1 MKRFTAAG
9 IICAIICSLSL
20 CSCSDKE
27 QLHGKLC
34 NVKAGIVSENADKSE
49 TYNQLTNG
57 IIANIDVTA
66 LKKGDDFSA
75 CDIIFLDKM
84 TDDSQKPDIKSIE
97 EYVKNGGSVVLD
109 NSLIPLFSN
118 KMLGASEIVPISG
131 IPADLEFG
139 EVEEDLLNISELL
152 YDYTFALKGY
162 TNYEKYLSYNYGYGI
177 IPSTAVPIASFNGT
191 GIYTVN
197 NYGKGYVFITNP
209 LLPSDHTVSYLVE
222 GENGEP
228 LAFST
233 TAAENLLRSY
243 YAEYVSKKKFGFAVE
258 RTFGSFATR
267 PAAWELHYEDITG
280 VENNALETFSRM
292 CMEKGQM
299 PSYTTARNIYTWF
312 KRAESVTYMLGSE
325 NGFTT
330 DTYENAYCS
339 GTHIVSSGEWLE
351 LDYYD
356 KTDSY
361 FEDNKEYI
369 KRAYPCPV
377 DFNKDGKL
385 DMICG
390 SADGNFYYFE
400 GYGMKDN
407 YEMSIATLLTD
418 TDGNPL
424 NVGTFSSPVMFD
436 INGDGEDEIISG
448 AEDGVIR
455 AFRRLKTNKNPSSL
469 VFEAMGEILH
479 TSLPDSMLSCG
490 DLTGDGITDIAVG
503 SRTGELRVYPG
514 TTNDGWSTVFSD
526 SYIPVVSQE
535 SWVSPCIYNGEL
547 YSGSLEGY
555 IAHYNFDGNSFVFDK
570 YLECDYVSRRGD
582 RRITI
587 GMNSVPRFADINSD
601 GTDDLIC
608 GALEYGMAYPIDSP
622 YFPYSD
628 ELTEQFKFCREYN
641 IYMGVHGFT
650 HKYATPEQEKQE
662 LEYHKKAFDKLHLKW
677 EGLGANQ
684 HTWFTSKHGYDGSG
698 INGYNPSYN
707 GTFKA
712 QHDSGLLWN
721 SGSTLPESS
730 AVPQTCAENALP
742 LPVYMPDE
750 DFLLL
755 ETSNTPHGKGE
766 YSYTSV
772 KYDMPLLFYN
782 HCDYIYS
789 NSEDQLLAV
798 DKVGDIVQTYNY
810 VFVGEDQ
817 MAKSV
822 SAAYNSDIKAYI
834 DNEKIILTS
843 NVRDES
849 IGLYDKKYT
858 DCVGVKIVFASGDNA
873 NNYTTDANV
882 WNIENNAMYLSLDK
896 PVTLTKNVINDVLNI
911 KQINIPSEVKL
922 TSDTAEITFNES
934 GLMYVRVGGVAQT
947 DDKDW
952 TIRRKDGD
960 TIFMKFGQAQKLK
973 IKR

>member
-9 IICAIICSLSL
+9 LICAIICSLSVS
-20 CSCSDKE
+20 SCSDKE
-27 QLHGKLC
+27 QIKGELC
-34 NVKAGIVSENADKSE
+34 NIRAAVISEDENKSE

-57 IIANIDVTA
+57 IIANINVEQIKATDSFT
-66 LKKGDDFSA
+66 D
-75 CDIIFLDKM
+75 CDIIFIDKLNDNPSVLD
-84 TDDSQKPDIKSIE
+84 TGAIE

-118 KMLGASEIVPISG
+118 QMLGASEIAPVSG

-139 EVEEDLLNISELL
+139 EVEKDLLNISELL

-162 TNYEKYLSYNYGYGI
+162 TNYDKYTSYSYGYGI
-177 IPSTAVPIASFNGT
+177 IPSTAVSIASFNGV

-197 NYGKGYVFITNP
+197 NYGNGYVFITNP
-209 LLPSDHTVSYLVE
+209 LLPSDYTVSYLTE
-222 GENGEP
+222 DENGEP

-243 YAEYVSKKKFGFAVE
+243 FAEYVSKKKFGFAVE

-280 VENNALETFSRM
+280 VENNSLETFSRM

-312 KRAESVTYMLGSE
+312 KRAESVTYMLGDGNS
-325 NGFTT
+325 FLS
-330 DTYENAYCS
+330 DPYENAYCS

-361 FEDNKEYI
+361 FEDNREYI

-377 DFNKDGKL
+377 DFNKDGKPDL
-385 DMICG
+385 ICG

-418 TDGNPL
+418 SDGNPL
-424 NVGTFSSPVMFD
+424 NVGSFSSPAMFD
-436 INGDGEDEIISG
+436 INGDGTDEIISG
-448 AEDGVIR
+448 SGDGIIR
-455 AFRRLKTNKNPSSL
+455 AFRHLKTDENPSSL
-469 VFEAMGEILH
+469 VFEDMGEILH
-479 TSLPDSMLSCG
+479 TSLNDSMISCG
-490 DLTGDGITDIAVG
+490 DLTGDRITDIAVG
-503 SRTGELRVYPG
+503 SGTGEIRVYPG
-514 TTNDGWSTVFSD
+514 STVDGWSTVFSEN
-526 SYIPVVSQE
+526 YIPVVSQE
-535 SWVSPCIYNGEL
+535 SWASPCIYNGVL

-555 IAHYNFDGNSFVFDK
+555 IAQYTFDGNAFVFDK
-570 YLECDYVSRRGD
+570 YLECDYISRRGD
-582 RRITI
+582 NRITV
-587 GMNSVPRFADINSD
+587 GMNSVPRFADINAD
-601 GTDDLIC
+601 GIDDLIC
-608 GALEYGMAYPIDSP
+608 GSLEYGMAYPIDSP
-622 YFPYSD
+622 YFPYSE
-628 ELTEQFKFCREYN
+628 ELKEQFKFCRDYN

-650 HKYATPEQEKQE
+650 HRYATPEQEKQE
-662 LEYHKKAFDKLHLKW
+662 LIYHKNAFGKLNLKW

-684 HTWFTSKHGYDGSG
+684 HTWFTSQHGYDGSG

-712 QHDSGLLWN
+712 QYDSGLLWN
-721 SGSTLPESS
+721 SGSTLPESN
-730 AVPQTCAENALP
+730 AVPQTCAENAIP

-789 NSEDQLLAV
+789 NSEDQLNAV
-798 DKVGDIVQTYNY
+798 DKVGEIVDTYNY

-822 SAAYNSDIKAYI
+822 SASYNSDIRAYVSDGNI
-834 DNEKIILTS
+834 TITS
-843 NVRDES
+843 TVRDEN

-858 DCVGVKIVFASGDNA
+858 DCVGVKVVFPSDDSAG
-873 NNYTTDANV
+873 NYTTDANV
-882 WNIENNAMYLSLDK
+882 WNAENNAMYLSLDK
-896 PVTLTKNVINDVLNI
+896 PATLTKNVISNNLNI
-911 KQINIPSEVKL
+911 KQINVPSEIKL
-922 TSDTAEITFNES
+922 SSDSAEINFKES
-934 GLMYVRVGGVAQT
+934 GLMYVRVAGTAETT
-947 DDKDW
+947 DKGW
-952 TIRRKDGD
+952 TIHRKNGD
-960 TIFMKFGQAQKLK
+960 TVFMKFGKAQKLK
-973 IKR
+973 IER